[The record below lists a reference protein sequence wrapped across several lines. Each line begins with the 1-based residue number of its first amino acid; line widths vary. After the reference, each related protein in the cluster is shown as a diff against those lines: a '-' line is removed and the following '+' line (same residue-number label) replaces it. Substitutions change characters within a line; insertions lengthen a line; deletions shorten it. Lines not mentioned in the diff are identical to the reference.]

1 MDIEIEMK
9 KDLENAKKYAE
20 MFDKVLGKI
29 FPDNETVKKAKKECR
44 PCPQY
49 ATRKF

>member
-29 FPDNETVKKAKKECR
+29 FNPDNETVKKAKGVDR
-44 PCPQY
+44 D
-49 ATRKF
+49 TI